1 MLRSITKFSS
11 TFGIFALALFI
22 AACGDDDNPVD
33 TDDHDEEHAEALGLI
48 IRSSGEEIV
57 RYENGEVQGEIE
69 VGHGKETALLNV
81 RFIAED
87 GDLFV
92 PDADED
98 FSLGW
103 EIADEAIAEVEQH
116 ELDGP
121 WSFHIIGLEEGQTTI
136 VLKLNHAGH
145 ADFVSK
151 EIEIHVEEGGPGGD
165 TDQDHDHDEE
175 ERE

>member
-1 MLRSITKFSS
+1 MLRSIITFSFNLS
-11 TFGIFALALFI
+11 ILALALSL

-48 IRSSGEEIV
+48 IRVSGEEIV

-92 PDADED
+92 PDADDD

-103 EIADEAIAEVEQH
+103 EVADESIAEVEQH
-116 ELDGP
+116 EKDGP
-121 WSFHIIGLEEGQTTI
+121 WSFHIVGLEEGQTTI